1 MYNNSQL
8 FTNVRCSVMSDGV
21 RVCEGGAVLVTPIIV
36 VTTSDGGPGYV
47 NITYDQ
53 VMVIIMIFIASLYCL
68 LTTG

>member
-36 VTTSDGGPGYV
+36 VTT
-47 NITYDQ
+47 
-53 VMVIIMIFIASLYCL
+53 VMVDQDMSIYI
-68 LTTG
+68 